1 MKINL
6 NVNLTDSFLANINS
20 AYIIIIFR
28 QIFSKLNLKY
38 ARVLCYWIERVLY
51 YQYNRSEPMF
61 CKGIYF
67 IHLVISGKVG
77 I

>member
-1 MKINL
+1 M
-6 NVNLTDSFLANINS
+6 
-20 AYIIIIFR
+20 
-28 QIFSKLNLKY
+28 FSKLNLKY
-38 ARVLCYWIERVLY
+38 ARVLRYWIERVLY